1 MSYSIDSITADCYPG
16 TTCLINKLGIRD
28 DKQLAFVEAGITLM
42 KDSELSE
49 HPILGNYDFAHYKAI
64 HQFLFEDLYDW
75 AGTVRTV
82 DISKKGTGFVRAKDI
97 NRSAESAFERLH
109 EKNLF
114 KDMPFDEFIENL
126 SDFYGVINMIHPFR
140 EGNGRTQRVFFAQL
154 IRNAGYE
161 INFSEIDTDLLMI
174 ATIQA
179 AGGVDDSLKTI
190 FRESVHPSMDD
201 RPRKAK

>member
-1 MSYSIDSITADCYPG
+1 
-16 TTCLINKLGIRD
+16 
-28 DKQLAFVEAGITLM
+28 
-42 KDSELSE
+42 
-49 HPILGNYDFAHYKAI
+49 
-64 HQFLFEDLYDW
+64 
-75 AGTVRTV
+75 
-82 DISKKGTGFVRAKDI
+82 
-97 NRSAESAFERLH
+97 
-109 EKNLF
+109 
-114 KDMPFDEFIENL
+114 MPFDEFIENL
-126 SDFYGVINMIHPFR
+126 SDFYDVINMIHPFR

-179 AGGVDDSLKTI
+179 AGGVDDSLKAI

>member
-1 MSYSIDSITADCYPG
+1 M
-16 TTCLINKLGIRD
+16 R
-28 DKQLAFVEAGITLM
+28 V
-42 KDSELSE
+42 
-49 HPILGNYDFAHYKAI
+49 AH
-64 HQFLFEDLYDW
+64 Q
-75 AGTVRTV
+75 
-82 DISKKGTGFVRAKDI
+82 
-97 NRSAESAFERLH
+97 RLH
-109 EKNLF
+109 PLGRRFGEEVEHDHAAEEIGGVMRDEKNLF

-179 AGGVDDSLKTI
+179 AGGVDDSLKAI

>member
-1 MSYSIDSITADCYPG
+1 MSYSIDSITDDCYPG

-28 DKQLAFVEAGITLM
+28 EKQLALVEAGITLM
-42 KDSELSE
+42 RDSELSE
-49 HPILGNYDFAHYKAI
+49 HPIQGNFDFAHYKAI
-64 HQFLFEDLYDW
+64 HRFLFEDLYDW
-75 AGTVRTV
+75 AGEIRMV
-82 DISKKGTGFVRAKDI
+82 DISKKGTNFIRAEDI
-97 NRSAESAFERLH
+97 NRTAQSAFHRLH
-109 EKNLF
+109 EKKLF
-114 KDMPFDEFIENL
+114 VGIPFEEFTENL
-126 SDFYGVINMIHPFR
+126 SDFYGIINMIHPFR

-179 AGGVDDSLKTI
+179 AGGVDDSLKAI